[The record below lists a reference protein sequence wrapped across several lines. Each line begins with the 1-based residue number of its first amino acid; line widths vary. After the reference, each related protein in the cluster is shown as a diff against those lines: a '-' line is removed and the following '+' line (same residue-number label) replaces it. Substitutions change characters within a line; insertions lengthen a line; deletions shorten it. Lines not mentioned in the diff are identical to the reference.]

1 MEIVTGSASISL
13 PPCVA
18 TIGCFDGVHRG
29 HQYLLEQVHN
39 IAKAEGIASCLI
51 TFANHPRQVL
61 DTSFHPRLLTCLSQ
75 KIERFE
81 QSPIEY
87 CVLLPFTKEL
97 SLLSA
102 REFMKVLH
110 EEYHVQTLFVG
121 HDHHFGHSKNEGFQE
136 YCQYGKEFGMRVMQS
151 KALTEDGV
159 SVSSTLIRSCLCE
172 GKIELANS
180 YLGYHYYL
188 TGTVVDGRKVG
199 RTLGFPTANIQPL
212 CADKLLPALGV
223 YAVYV
228 YLGGKRYE
236 GMLNIG
242 SCPTVHDGDKSIT
255 VEVHILDFEKDIYQ
269 ETIKVEFIYYIRPEV
284 KFENVEELTLQLQKD
299 KIVVKKLLDQK
310 E

>member
-61 DTSFHPRLLTCLSQ
+61 DTDYRPRLLTCLAQ

-81 QSPIEY
+81 RSPIEY

-97 SLLSA
+97 SLFSA

-110 EEYHVQTLFVG
+110 DVYHVQTLFVG
-121 HDHHFGHSKNEGFQE
+121 YDHHFGHSRSEGFQE
-136 YCQYGKEFGMRVMQS
+136 YCQYGKELGMRVMQS
-151 KALTEDGV
+151 RALMEEGA
-159 SVSSTLIRSCLCE
+159 SVSSTLIRTCLGE
-172 GKIELANS
+172 GKIELANF
-180 YLGYHYYL
+180 YLGYNYYL
-188 TGTVVDGRKVG
+188 TGRVVDGRKVG

-212 CADKLLPALGV
+212 CADKLLPASGV
-223 YAVYV
+223 YAVHV
-228 YLGGKRYE
+228 YLGEKRYE

-242 SCPTVHDGDKSIT
+242 SCPTVHDDDQSIT

-269 ETIKVEFIYYIRPEV
+269 ETIKVEFVDYIRPEV
-284 KFENVEELTLQLQKD
+284 RFENVEELTLQLQQD
-299 KIVVKKLLDQK
+299 KNAVKKLLSQK

>member
-61 DTSFHPRLLTCLSQ
+61 DTSFRPRLLTCLSQ

-102 REFMKVLH
+102 REFMEILH
-110 EEYHVQTLFVG
+110 GEYHVQTLFVG
-121 HDHHFGHSKNEGFQE
+121 HDHHFGHSQNEGFQE
-136 YCQYGKEFGMRVMQS
+136 YCQYGKELGMRVMQS
-151 KALTEDGV
+151 KALTEDGT
-159 SVSSTLIRSCLCE
+159 SVSSTLIRACLCE
-172 GKIELANS
+172 GKIKLANS
-180 YLGYHYYL
+180 YLGYDYYV
-188 TGTVVDGRKVG
+188 TGSVVDGRKVG

-212 CADKLLPALGV
+212 CADKLLPASGV

-269 ETIKVEFIYYIRPEV
+269 ETIKVEFIDYIRPEV

-299 KIVVKKLLDQK
+299 KIVAKKLLDQK

>member
-61 DTSFHPRLLTCLSQ
+61 DTDYRPRLLTCLSQ

-81 QSPIEY
+81 RSSIEY

-110 EEYHVQTLFVG
+110 DVYHVQTLFVG
-121 HDHHFGHSKNEGFQE
+121 YDHHFGHSRNEGFQE
-136 YCQYGKEFGMRVMQS
+136 YCQYGKELGMRVMQS
-151 KALTEDGV
+151 RVLMEEGA
-159 SVSSTLIRSCLCE
+159 SVSSTLIRTCLSE
-172 GKIELANS
+172 GKIKLANF
-180 YLGYHYYL
+180 YLGYNYYL
-188 TGTVVDGRKVG
+188 TGRVVDGRKVG

-212 CADKLLPALGV
+212 CADKLLPASGV
-223 YAVYV
+223 YAVHV
-228 YLGGKRYE
+228 YLGEKRYE

-242 SCPTVHDGDKSIT
+242 SCPTVHDDNQSIT

-269 ETIKVEFIYYIRPEV
+269 ETIKVEFVDYIRPEV
-284 KFENVEELTLQLQKD
+284 RFENVEELTLQLQQD
-299 KIVVKKLLDQK
+299 KNAVKKLLSQK